1 MIFQHE
7 FDKFDKN
14 DLKFCLIVI
23 ILSIMSE
30 DEIKKL
36 IICNIS
42 LLYML
47 IYGKDEFKKI
57 IFLSILISFLYYLMK
72 MLGYML

>member
-14 DLKFCLIVI
+14 DLKFVLLVI
-23 ILSIMSE
+23 ILSIMQE